1 MPNLPAKSDQ
11 QKEAAIDRMLRDITR
26 HARVRRR
33 ISARYNNLQL
43 FSDIED
49 PDGRN
54 CARSKRI
61 WSDTP
66 DVQLLLERERRY
78 VAMQFDIEIARKA
91 MHDADLDPKD
101 RVDAFMSL
109 ARYEA
114 QATKELEAMNNAL
127 VAMRKDDGQNAQ
139 VIAGIAAKMA
149 DMAQKWKMH
158 EDRKGNSLD
167 DIDDAELAE

>member
-1 MPNLPAKSDQ
+1 MSNLPAKPER
-11 QKEAAIDRMLRDITR
+11 KEAAIDRMLRDISR

-33 ISARYNNLQL
+33 ISGRYNNLQL
-43 FSDIED
+43 FSDIEN
-49 PDGRN
+49 PDGGT
-54 CARSKRI
+54 CSRSRRA

-78 VAMQFDIEIARKA
+78 VAMQFDLVNARTSVN
-91 MHDADLDPKD
+91 DADLDPKE
-101 RVDAFMSL
+101 RVDAFMALS
-109 ARYEA
+109 RYEA
-114 QATKELEAMNNAL
+114 QATKELEAMNAAL

-149 DMAQKWKMH
+149 DMAQKWRMH

>member
-1 MPNLPAKSDQ
+1 MTNLPAKPEK
-11 QKEAAIDRMLRDITR
+11 KEAAIDRMLRDLSR

-43 FSDIED
+43 FSDVDDSE
-49 PDGRN
+49 GRK

-78 VAMQFDIEIARKA
+78 VAMQFDIESARKA
-91 MHDADLDPKD
+91 LNNADLDPKE
-101 RVDAFMSL
+101 RVDAMMALSRF
-109 ARYEA
+109 EA
-114 QATKELEAMNNAL
+114 QATKELEAMNLAL

-167 DIDDAELAE
+167 DMDDAELAE